1 MASDGIPVI
10 APVTR
15 LVHGSRAQ
23 TSSPGQNPSGKTLP
37 GSGKTAPAEAH
48 AQAAKPTANE
58 SKKPDV
64 AALLAQLNSRF
75 NTSGQADQFRLN
87 VESGHRVIQQI
98 NPESGEVIG
107 EFPESEFPA
116 LAQGLGGPGA
126 LFDTKV

>member
-23 TSSPGQNPSGKTLP
+23 TSSSVQSPSGKTLP
-37 GSGKTAPAEAH
+37 RSGKTAPAEAD
-48 AQAAKPTANE
+48 AQAGKPTANE

-75 NTSGQADQFRLN
+75 NTSGQPDQFRLN
-87 VESGHRVIQQI
+87 IDSGHTVIQQI
-98 NPESGEVIG
+98 NPTSGEVIG

-116 LAQGLGGPGA
+116 LARGLGGPGG
-126 LFDTKV
+126 LFNTKV

>member
-15 LVHGSRAQ
+15 LVHGSQAQ
-23 TSSPGQNPSGKTLP
+23 TSSPVQNPSGKTLP
-37 GSGKTAPAEAH
+37 RSGKTAPAEAD
-48 AQAAKPTANE
+48 AQAGRPTANE
-58 SKKPDV
+58 SKKPDA

-75 NTSGQADQFRLN
+75 NTSGQPDQFKLN
-87 VESGHRVIQQI
+87 IDSGHTVIQQI
-98 NPESGEVIG
+98 NPVSGEVIG

-126 LFDTKV
+126 LFNTKV